1 MDDINDSLIGILDGV
16 IPLKEKLRVLSQPMC
31 DIDYD
36 FMGFLEPY
44 WCLSNL
50 IPKDW
55 VVFDF
60 GCSYN
65 AQCYFFDKHKEYH
78 AIEPLE
84 TDGQCTELFHTE
96 NTIIH
101 RCTTGHFLKNL
112 FPTLNVDINKCFAI
126 VNNVPNWYGEDSMKL
141 VRDTFKNCYTF
152 YIA

>member
-1 MDDINDSLIGILDGV
+1 MESYNDLLIKLFKKIHRDD
-16 IPLKEKLRVLSQPMC
+16 KKRVFSQPMC
-31 DIDYD
+31 DIDCE

-78 AIEPLE
+78 AIEPI
-84 TDGQCTELFHTE
+84 DANGQCTELFSTE

-101 RCTTGHFLKNL
+101 RCTTGHFFKNI

-126 VNNVPNWYGEDSMKL
+126 VNNVPKWYGEDSMKL
-141 VRDTFKNCYTF
+141 VKDIFKNCYTF

>member
-1 MDDINDSLIGILDGV
+1 MESYNDCLIKLMKK
-16 IPLKEKLRVLSQPMC
+16 IPKEEKYRVFNQAMC
-31 DIDYD
+31 DIDCE
-36 FMGFLEPY
+36 FVGFIQTY
-44 WCLSNL
+44 YVLSKL

-55 VVFDF
+55 TIFDF

-78 AIEPLE
+78 AIEPIG
-84 TDGQCTELFHTE
+84 DNGQCTELFHAE

-101 RCTTGHFLKNL
+101 RCTTGEFLKFR
-112 FPTLNVDINKCFAI
+112 FPKMDIDINKCFAI

-141 VRDTFKNCYTF
+141 VRDSFKNCYTF

>member
-1 MDDINDSLIGILDGV
+1 MESYNDLLI
-16 IPLKEKLRVLSQPMC
+16 KLFKKIHREDKKRVFSQPMS
-31 DIDYD
+31 DIDFD

-50 IPKDW
+50 IPNDW

-65 AQCYFFDKHKEYH
+65 AQCYFFDKHKAYH
-78 AIEPLE
+78 AIEPIG
-84 TDGQCTELFHTE
+84 TNGQCTELFHTE

-101 RCTTGHFLKNL
+101 RCTTKDFL
-112 FPTLNVDINKCFAI
+112 LNELPKMNINIKKSFAI
-126 VNNVPNWYGEDSMKL
+126 VNNVPNWYGEDSIKL
-141 VRDTFKNCYTF
+141 VHEYFRNCYTF

>member
-1 MDDINDSLIGILDGV
+1 MESYNDLLI
-16 IPLKEKLRVLSQPMC
+16 KLFKKIHREDKKRVFSQPMS
-31 DIDYD
+31 DIDCD

-65 AQCYFFDKHKEYH
+65 AQCYFFDKHKAYH
-78 AIEPLE
+78 AIEPIN
-84 TDGQCTELFHTE
+84 TNGQCTELFHTE

-101 RCTTGHFLKNL
+101 RCTTKDFL
-112 FPTLNVDINKCFAI
+112 LNELPKMNINIKKSFAI
-126 VNNVPNWYGEDSMKL
+126 VNNVPNWYGEDSIKL
-141 VRDTFKNCYTF
+141 VHEYFRNCYTF

>member
-1 MDDINDSLIGILDGV
+1 MESYNDLLIKLFKK
-16 IPLKEKLRVLSQPMC
+16 IPRNDKKRVFSQPMS
-31 DIDYD
+31 DISCE
-36 FMGFLEPY
+36 FIGFLEPY
-44 WCLSNL
+44 WCLSKL

-55 VVFDF
+55 VVIDF

-65 AQCYFFDKHKEYH
+65 SQCYFFDKHKAYH
-78 AIEPLE
+78 AVEPID
-84 TDGQCTELFHTE
+84 TNGQCTELFHAE

-101 RCTTGHFLKNL
+101 RCTTGEFLKNI